1 MTGKRES
8 KKRALRKALY
18 DAAFGLI
25 ERNGYDAVSIEQIV
39 AAAGVA
45 KGTFFNHFPGKADL
59 LAEWYARAMQTA
71 FEKPVPATPGTL
83 PVGLSALVLNS
94 LDAASAAPEMWRAKN
109 ALALSTPS
117 IQAAERQVDRDL
129 LAEIERRLSDARTAG
144 FLPHGID
151 TGALADLVLTLVTGS
166 IREWAVT
173 GAQSDAGELIEQRIT
188 RLCELAGYRPL
199 AREQTAS

>member
-18 DAAFGLI
+18 DAAFVLI

-39 AAAGVA
+39 AAVGVA

-59 LAEWYARAMQTA
+59 LAEWYARAMQAA
-71 FEKPVPATPGTL
+71 FDKPVATAPDALPANLT
-83 PVGLSALVLNS
+83 ALVLNS
-94 LDAASAAPEMWRAKN
+94 LHAASAAPEMWRAKN

-117 IQAAERQVDRDL
+117 IQAAERQVDGDM
-129 LAEIERRLSDARTAG
+129 LAEIERRLNDARSSGT
-144 FLPHGID
+144 LPCDID
-151 TGALADLVLTLVTGS
+151 TRSLADLIVTLVTGS

-173 GAQSDAGELIEQRIT
+173 GAQTDAGARIEQRISH
-188 RLCELAGYRPL
+188 LCKLAGYRPL
-199 AREQTAS
+199 APEPIDA